1 MAEKMINVSRYRDG
15 EYTVN
20 YMMNGRPVT
29 YKWAGSQGNK
39 IDTKPI
45 PEYVVDWLIMSTT
58 AIKNGSLVIEKDE
71 TSKEIIKNIGYEED
85 IKDVVH
91 TREEIEAI
99 LKGNINKMKSELK
112 KITNETE
119 KDFVINIAQEIKID
133 SVGKREFLAEWM
145 GIDVN
150 MLFYNEEE

>member
-29 YKWAGSQGNK
+29 YKWAGSQGSK